1 MLVSRLFLILV
12 ILMLAGFGI
21 GSLLNPGWLAGLVG
35 FEMGTTTA
43 RSDIR
48 AFYGGIEP
56 APAVF
61 LIWCLLDPSRV
72 RFALGFTGLVFG
84 FVAAPRGLGMLP
96 DRPVTSVTV
105 TAFAVEAAPA
115 VIALVLAGRMS

>member
-12 ILMLAGFGI
+12 VLMLAGFGI
-21 GSLLNPGWLAGLVG
+21 GSLLSPGWLAGLVG
-35 FEMGTTTA
+35 FGLETTTA
-43 RSDIR
+43 RSDVR

-56 APAVF
+56 ALAVF

-72 RFALGFTGLVFG
+72 RLALGFTGLVFG
-84 FVAAPRGLGMLP
+84 FVAASRGLGMLL

-105 TAFAVEAAPA
+105 TALTVETATA
-115 VIALVLAGRMS
+115 VIALVLAGRAS